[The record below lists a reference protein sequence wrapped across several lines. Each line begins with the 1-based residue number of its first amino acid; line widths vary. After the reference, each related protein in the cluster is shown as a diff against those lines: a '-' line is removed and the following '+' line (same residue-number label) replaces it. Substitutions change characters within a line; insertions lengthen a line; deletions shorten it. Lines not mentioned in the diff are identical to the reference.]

1 MTITVQIDTS
11 TSEGKRLEKELRR
24 HPKSVRFIETNI
36 VAEDI
41 PEGYIALK
49 TGFEEVRNHITKLT
63 KDENG
68 NFE

>member
-36 VAEDI
+36 VAENI

-49 TGFEEVRNHITKLT
+49 TGFEEVRNHIKSLYN
-63 KDENG
+63 KES
-68 NFE
+68 ESE